1 MVKIAS
7 VILLAGVMTGCANFP
22 SKNPP
27 IWVWPDMKAQ
37 EKYKSQAASPF
48 FADGRASRRPV
59 QGTIAVGQL
68 KADGP
73 YTTGMK
79 DGAYVAQNP
88 EPLTPELLARGQ
100 EKFNI
105 YCAPCH
111 DRTGSGRG
119 VVAARAT
126 WVPGNLHDE
135 RIVGLVDGELFH
147 VISNGRRSMPGYRY
161 QVSEADRW
169 AITGY
174 VRALQRAYRG
184 TLDDVPAALKDK
196 LR

>member
-1 MVKIAS
+1 MRITG
-7 VILLAGVMTGCANFP
+7 VILLAAALTGCANFP
-22 SKNPP
+22 SRNEP

-37 EKYKSQAASPF
+37 EKYKAQAESPF
-48 FADGRASRRPV
+48 FADRRASRRPV
-59 QGTIAVGQL
+59 EGAIAVGHL
-68 KADGP
+68 KEDAA
-73 YTTGMK
+73 YVTGVK
-79 DGAYVAQNP
+79 DGNYVAQNP
-88 EPLTPELLARGQ
+88 EPLTPALLAHGQ
-100 EKFNI
+100 ERFNI

-135 RIVGLVDGELFH
+135 RIVGLVDGEIFH
-147 VISNGRRSMPGYRY
+147 VITNGRRSMPGYRF

-169 AITGY
+169 AIVGY

-184 TLDDVPAALKDK
+184 GIDDVPAALKDK